1 MVGSGGVIMKA
12 QFHFFMGLKL
22 ERKGKSENK
31 SERTRDRNRN
41 REIATGVMGQ
51 HSLVY

>member
-12 QFHFFMGLKL
+12 QFLFFMELKL

-41 REIATGVMGQ
+41 REIAAGVMGQ